1 MATLVGASRAR
12 VWRALTDPREVAG
25 WDENVIAAVDA
36 PADYPKPGQ
45 YVRWRARL
53 HGLPVIL
60 HDRPIEVIVG
70 ERLRAEI
77 SIGLFRCEE
86 TYGLADDPTTPGR
99 TRLTMKVVVP
109 NAVPVVGGMLD
120 RFSVR
125 QYATNLVS
133 GSLDAIRAWCERRP
147 SDPARPGSTS

>member
-1 MATLVGASRAR
+1 
-12 VWRALTDPREVAG
+12 
-25 WDENVIAAVDA
+25 
-36 PADYPKPGQ
+36 
-45 YVRWRARL
+45 
-53 HGLPVIL
+53 
-60 HDRPIEVIVG
+60 
-70 ERLRAEI
+70 
-77 SIGLFRCEE
+77 
-86 TYGLADDPTTPGR
+86 
-99 TRLTMKVVVP
+99 MKVVVP